1 MGPSG
6 MGARA
11 CFMPL
16 NLLLLLITR
25 ALLRTC
31 SKSLKQ
37 QDRPCQVN
45 ELQTGI
51 EQPLAV
57 LAQSAALAP
66 LGKAAL
72 NHSVFETSP

>member
-1 MGPSG
+1 
-6 MGARA
+6 
-11 CFMPL
+11 MPGE
-16 NLLLLLITR
+16 
-25 ALLRTC
+25 
-31 SKSLKQ
+31 S
-37 QDRPCQVN
+37 D
-45 ELQTGI
+45 I